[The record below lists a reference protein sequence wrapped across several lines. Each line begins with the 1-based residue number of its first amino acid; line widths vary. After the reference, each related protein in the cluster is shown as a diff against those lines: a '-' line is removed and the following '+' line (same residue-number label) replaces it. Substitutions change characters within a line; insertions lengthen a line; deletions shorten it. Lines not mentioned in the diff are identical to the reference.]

1 MTAARTLSQA
11 TRRPYWLLLVLA
23 LFLAGQVASAQHWH
37 NAVSDAVDYDC
48 ALCVLSGTN
57 TGAII
62 TSAWQAPVIIVFAFV
77 SFYCCV
83 AIQRGVVRFNDARA
97 PPFYS

>member
-1 MTAARTLSQA
+1 MTAAHTLSQA

-37 NAVSDAVDYDC
+37 DTLSDAADYDC
-48 ALCVLSGTN
+48 ALCVLSGTS
-57 TGAII
+57 TGAIT
-62 TSAWQAPVIIVFAFV
+62 TSAWQAPALIVFAFV
-77 SFYCCV
+77 FFYCHV
-83 AIQRGVVRFNDARA
+83 ATQRAVVRFSDARA